1 MQRPLLA
8 CLPLALCTCASLSPT
23 PHTLLSRRY
32 FVPAFLNGS
41 VPRWRSFVFLLV
53 SFISNFIGAVV
64 ITYLLGFQADYFSHD
79 PARAFVIANAE
90 KKCNLGFGVA
100 LLRGVGANLLVCL
113 GWWQALSAKRDDTI
127 SKIFAVWWC
136 VHVEMVLVAA
146 PCCALSFSFSPRSHI
161 HKPLFLFFFFSR
173 ALSPSRS
180 RGSFSHFSLFPAH
193 PHYRPTFTFTAIG
206 FEHSIANMW
215 YVDIGLMVGA
225 NASFGQFLWRNLVP
239 VVIGNFIGG
248 AGLGLAQYAA
258 YDSRGLKLQ
267 VAWVSAR
274 CCRSRSARRR
284 DGDDDEAAI
293 NVA

>member
-1 MQRPLLA
+1 
-8 CLPLALCTCASLSPT
+8 
-23 PHTLLSRRY
+23 
-32 FVPAFLNGS
+32 
-41 VPRWRSFVFLLV
+41 
-53 SFISNFIGAVV
+53 
-64 ITYLLGFQADYFSHD
+64 
-79 PARAFVIANAE
+79 
-90 KKCNLGFGVA
+90 
-100 LLRGVGANLLVCL
+100 
-113 GWWQALSAKRDDTI
+113 
-127 SKIFAVWWC
+127 
-136 VHVEMVLVAA
+136 
-146 PCCALSFSFSPRSHI
+146 
-161 HKPLFLFFFFSR
+161 
-173 ALSPSRS
+173 
-180 RGSFSHFSLFPAH
+180 
-193 PHYRPTFTFTAIG
+193 
-206 FEHSIANMW
+206 MW